1 MKARFWSLTGAT
13 LVLAASGTLLAAQG
27 APGGGMPEM
36 GPSEI
41 GVIEMNLQEVPR
53 IVTSPGRAVAFQEV
67 EVRPRVGGVVEE
79 VLYTP
84 GQPLEV
90 GDPLFRID
98 DATYVASVATA
109 QADVATAEANLPVM
123 QAAYDRAEQL
133 SGRGY
138 TEAEVEAARSS
149 LAEAEATLEANKAA
163 LEYAQTELSWTT
175 LRSPVAGRADVTT
188 VSVGDLVTASQTD
201 ELTTIVA
208 ADPIYVDMV
217 ESSSRILSVRKG
229 IAEGTLKRN
238 DNLEATLTLENGDIY
253 RGTGKLVTPSNTVS
267 TTTGT
272 VTVRFSFENPEQIII
287 PGMFVRG
294 AVTLGTMEAYL
305 VPQRAASRS
314 NSGKLTAY
322 VVGEDNKVEQVTLV
336 DEGSY
341 ENSWIV
347 REGLSDGTQLVVD
360 GLSSLRSGQEVIPVA
375 VTINE
380 NGVTE
385 DVSGGDRP
393 AAGGPP
399 ADGDV
404 PADRPAPAAGE

>member
-1 MKARFWSLTGAT
+1 MTVSFWSITGAA
-13 LVLAASGTLLAAQG
+13 LVLAASSTLLVAQG

-41 GVIEMNLQEVPR
+41 GVIEMTLQEVPR
-53 IVTSPGRAVAFQEV
+53 VVTAPGRAVAFQEV

-84 GQPLEV
+84 GQLLEV

-149 LAEAEATLEANKAA
+149 LAEAKATLEANKAA

-175 LRSPVAGRADVTT
+175 LRSPIAGRADVTT

-208 ADPIYVDMV
+208 ADPVYVDMV
-217 ESSSRILSVRKG
+217 ETSSRILSVRKG

-322 VVGEDNKVEQVTLV
+322 IVGEDNKVEQVTLV

-360 GLSSLRSGQEVIPVA
+360 GLSSLRSGQEVIPVP

-385 DVSGGDRP
+385 DVSGGDSS

-399 ADGDV
+399 ADGDI
-404 PADRPAPAAGE
+404 PADRPAPAAEE